1 MAFIIRI
8 HELNKE
14 AKDIKSYYF
23 AEFLFVI
30 GKWRW
35 FRKNHVEKLA
45 LLTLLQDEALVFT
58 DLSSVQAAIVEL
70 EKLSLDQEY
79 SIVEVV
85 LKK

>member
-1 MAFIIRI
+1 
-8 HELNKE
+8 
-14 AKDIKSYYF
+14 
-23 AEFLFVI
+23 
-30 GKWRW
+30 
-35 FRKNHVEKLA
+35 
-45 LLTLLQDEALVFT
+45 LQDEALVFT